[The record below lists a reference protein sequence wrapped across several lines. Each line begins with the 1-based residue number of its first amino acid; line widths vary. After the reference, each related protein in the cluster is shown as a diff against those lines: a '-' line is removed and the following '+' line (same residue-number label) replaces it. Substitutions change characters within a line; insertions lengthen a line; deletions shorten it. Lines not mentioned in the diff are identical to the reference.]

1 MNRYVIIFL
10 ICALGLGCAPKAKT
24 DSGQIDSTNSV
35 PEGSSTSGIHG
46 GSPAPEVWS
55 DCGGMIGDHPCD
67 FSLVDQ
73 NGDTFTLYNNYGKL
87 IVLDFSAVWCSVCN
101 DMASDANR
109 LASDYGNRDF
119 LWVTVLLENSQ
130 GYPTTNEDVAGWVAK
145 HGISDSPVLAGNSDL
160 IDLTAEAGWPI
171 NSWPTLVIL
180 DREMI
185 IKYGIHGWSET
196 TVRGWVESEL

>member
-10 ICALGLGCAPKAKT
+10 ICALSLGCAPKAKT

-35 PEGSSTSGIHG
+35 PEGSSTTGMHG

-87 IVLDFSAVWCSVCN
+87 IVLDFVS
-101 DMASDANR
+101 
-109 LASDYGNRDF
+109 L
-119 LWVTVLLENSQ
+119 
-130 GYPTTNEDVAGWVAK
+130 VA
-145 HGISDSPVLAGNSDL
+145 L
-160 IDLTAEAGWPI
+160 
-171 NSWPTLVIL
+171 
-180 DREMI
+180 
-185 IKYGIHGWSET
+185 
-196 TVRGWVESEL
+196 